1 MNTTP
6 TKEILEKKVKRTR
19 WLLIASTILSVICAV
34 ALLCT
39 NMVFKEHIPLY
50 ILAIGNFF
58 QGTALYNTY
67 QKRKQELKA
76 LD

>member
-6 TKEILEKKVKRTR
+6 VKETLEKKVKRTR
-19 WLLIASTILSVICAV
+19 WLLIVSTILSVICAA

-39 NMVFKEHIPLY
+39 NMVFKEHVTLY

-58 QGTALYNTY
+58 QGTALYNSY
-67 QKRKQELKA
+67 QKRKQELRA